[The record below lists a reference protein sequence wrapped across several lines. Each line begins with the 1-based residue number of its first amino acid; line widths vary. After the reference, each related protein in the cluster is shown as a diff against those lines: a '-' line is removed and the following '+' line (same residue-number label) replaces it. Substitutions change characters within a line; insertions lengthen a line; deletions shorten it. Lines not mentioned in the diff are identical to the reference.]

1 MESSF
6 CHGPFNRQRSDS
18 RRRAPNPQS
27 TDPMAKLTDYTSYA
41 DAQAHAS
48 SQALWELFDGDREQ
62 LNIAHEC
69 ITRHADGSGR
79 PAVRIAHSE
88 GRDEILSF
96 DTISAGAARFAHW
109 LDAEGVQPGE
119 RIAFMLEPSLPF
131 YVCLFGA
138 MQTGAIS
145 VPMFTLFGPD
155 ALRLRVDDCKPAI
168 LITNSEKAPLARGI
182 DGLRVVVA
190 DEGLLGEIARFPSTY
205 SPRTKAGDLAVFQ
218 YTSGTTRELPEAVK
232 HTHKALVTLM
242 FAALYGT
249 GIRPG
254 DEFFCP
260 SSPAWGHGLWHGT
273 LAPLGL
279 GVTTGTFAG
288 RFDPVRL
295 MKALDDYGITNMSA
309 AATHYRMMK
318 NSGKAGDYRFHFKKL
333 SYTGEPI
340 DPATL
345 DFIDEY
351 FKVPACSMYGT
362 TEIGVVLVNYPGA
375 KDFTVKPGSLG
386 KAVPG
391 QKLEV
396 QRPDGTPSAPGE
408 IGELMLWRRG
418 CWETTKDLAKIDE
431 DGYFYHCGRADDVII
446 SAGWTMSAVEIENT
460 MLKHDDVQECA
471 VIGAPD
477 ATRGLVVKAFV
488 VTDRAP
494 SDAFVTELQNFTRE
508 RLAQHEFPRIVE
520 FVDELPKTPAGK
532 VHRKVLRDREA
543 AKVSA

>member
-1 MESSF
+1 M
-6 CHGPFNRQRSDS
+6 
-18 RRRAPNPQS
+18 
-27 TDPMAKLTDYTSYA
+27 KLTDFTDYA
-41 DAQAHAS
+41 DAIAHADTN
-48 SQALWELFDGDREQ
+48 APWALFDGDRDR

-79 PAVRIAHSE
+79 AAVRLAHAD

-96 DTISAGAARFAHW
+96 DQISAGAARFAHW
-109 LDAEGVQPGE
+109 LDANGIAPGD

-138 MQTGAIS
+138 MQSGAIS
-145 VPMFTLFGPD
+145 VPLFTLFGLD
-155 ALRLRVDDCKPAI
+155 GLRLRIDDCKPKL
-168 LITNSEKAPLARGI
+168 LITNREKADLAGQI
-182 DGLRVVVA
+182 EGVTVIIADDGLL
-190 DEGLLGEIARFPSTY
+190 DEIATFPATY
-205 SPRTKAGDLAVFQ
+205 TPQTKATDLAVFQ

-232 HTHKALVTLM
+232 HTHRALVTLM

-254 DEFFCP
+254 DDFFCP

-279 GVTTGTFAG
+279 GVSTGTFVG
-288 RFDPVRL
+288 RFDAVRL
-295 MKALDDYGITNMSA
+295 MKALQDYRITNMSA

-318 NSGKAGDYRFHFKKL
+318 NSGKAADFSFAIKKL

-345 DFIDEY
+345 DFIEET
-351 FKVPACSMYGT
+351 FHVPACSMYGT
-362 TEIGVVLVNYPGA
+362 TEIGVVLVNFPGA
-375 KDFTVKPGSLG
+375 EDFAVKPGSLG

-391 QKLEV
+391 QRLQV
-396 QRPDGTPSAPGE
+396 QNPDGTPTEPGVV
-408 IGELMLWRRG
+408 GELMLWRRDR
-418 CWETTKDLAKIDE
+418 WETTKDLAKIDE

-460 MLKHDDVQECA
+460 MLKHADVQECA

-477 ATRGLVVKAFV
+477 PTRGLVVKAFV
-488 VTDRAP
+488 VSNRAP
-494 SDAFVTELQNFTRE
+494 SDAFVTELQTFTRE
-508 RLAQHEFPRIVE
+508 RLAQHEFPRLVA

-532 VHRKVLRDREA
+532 VHRKILRDREA
-543 AKVSA
+543 ADALALTN